1 MLDQVDSFLQGKPRA
16 RDFLALAAGA
26 VLPLSFAPFDYWF
39 LSIVCIIA
47 LLLSLTEATQAR
59 GAWRFYLFAV
69 GMYGTGVSWIYVSI
83 HTYGGAGPLLA
94 GFLVAGFVLSFSII
108 SLLHGFVYMRFVRVL
123 PLGLVVGF
131 PCLWVIQE
139 WFRTWLLTGFPWL
152 FAGYAHLST
161 PLSGYGP
168 VFGVLGISFAVMLTA
183 TLLYQLAWRSHP
195 RRAVVLVGALAGIW
209 LGGYGM

>member
-1 MLDQVDSFLQGKPRA
+1 M
-16 RDFLALAAGA
+16 AGA
-26 VLPLSFAPFDYWF
+26 VLPLSFAPFDYWV
-39 LSIVCIIA
+39 LGIVCIIA
-47 LLLSLTEATQAR
+47 LLLSLAEATQAR

-94 GFLVAGFVLSFSII
+94 GFLVAGFVLSFSTI
-108 SLLHGFVYMRFVRVL
+108 SLLHGYLYMRFVRVL

-139 WFRTWLLTGFPWL
+139 WFLTWFLTGFPWL

-195 RRAVVLVGALAGIW
+195 SRAVVLVGALAGIW